1 MTGNRQQVREAI
13 AAYFGGI
20 LVTADAG
27 ICFQGGPLVSAG
39 LGSAFPYKVK
49 KSAPDEYYTQGMAAG
64 AGWGAVLTVSLRAQI
79 GRIAIGGAT
88 SGWRARRYDTVCSL
102 EVLSYEPHL
111 ETAEA
116 GLDDLIDALIGLI
129 YADRTLG
136 TTNPVLY
143 PPPVGRLITQAGEA
157 PRGIDV
163 GLPEFTVADDRGKA
177 RGGVDI
183 TFETYTVVMA

>member
-1 MTGNRQQVREAI
+1 MTGNRQQVRQAI
-13 AAYFGGI
+13 AQYFGGT

-27 ICFQGGPLVSAG
+27 ICYQNGPLVSAH
-39 LGSAFPYKVK
+39 LGTAFPYKVK
-49 KSAPDEYYTQGMAAG
+49 KSAPDQYYTHGMPAG
-64 AGWGAVLTVSLRAQI
+64 TGWGAVLTVSLTEQI

-88 SGWRARRYDTVCSL
+88 SGWRARRYRTRCSV
-102 EVLSYEPHL
+102 EVLSTEPHL

-136 TTNPVLY
+136 TTDPVAY

-157 PRGIDV
+157 PEGISV
-163 GLPEFTVADDRGKA
+163 GEPEFVVADDRGRA
-177 RGGVDI
+177 FGGVEI
-183 TFETYTVVMA
+183 LFETFTAVQA